1 MVHVILLLWVRAVKS
16 AQQTT
21 LLRLIWQEVRHIHSI
36 EEVCESRWRKGLY
49 ILYLQ
54 VIRNYADERELMSM
68 VNELLGIIENKEE
81 KIMFTMK
88 IEGMMCPHCQAAVTK
103 ALNGVEGVTEAN
115 VSLEEKAAYVT
126 TNGQVSG
133 ETLKKVVTD
142 AGYEVRSVEE

>member
-1 MVHVILLLWVRAVKS
+1 M
-16 AQQTT
+16 
-21 LLRLIWQEVRHIHSI
+21 
-36 EEVCESRWRKGLY
+36 
-49 ILYLQ
+49 
-54 VIRNYADERELMSM
+54 NM

>member
-1 MVHVILLLWVRAVKS
+1 
-16 AQQTT
+16 
-21 LLRLIWQEVRHIHSI
+21 
-36 EEVCESRWRKGLY
+36 
-49 ILYLQ
+49 
-54 VIRNYADERELMSM
+54 MSM
-68 VNELLGIIENKEE
+68 VKDLLGIIENKEE

-142 AGYEVRSVEE
+142 AGYVVRSVEE

>member
-1 MVHVILLLWVRAVKS
+1 
-16 AQQTT
+16 
-21 LLRLIWQEVRHIHSI
+21 
-36 EEVCESRWRKGLY
+36 
-49 ILYLQ
+49 
-54 VIRNYADERELMSM
+54 MSM

-126 TNGQVSG
+126 TNG
-133 ETLKKVVTD
+133 
-142 AGYEVRSVEE
+142 

>member
-1 MVHVILLLWVRAVKS
+1 
-16 AQQTT
+16 
-21 LLRLIWQEVRHIHSI
+21 
-36 EEVCESRWRKGLY
+36 
-49 ILYLQ
+49 
-54 VIRNYADERELMSM
+54 
-68 VNELLGIIENKEE
+68 
-81 KIMFTMK
+81 MFTMK

-115 VSLEEKAAYVT
+115 VSLEEKGGYVT

>member
-1 MVHVILLLWVRAVKS
+1 M
-16 AQQTT
+16 
-21 LLRLIWQEVRHIHSI
+21 
-36 EEVCESRWRKGLY
+36 
-49 ILYLQ
+49 
-54 VIRNYADERELMSM
+54 IRNYADERELMSM

>member
-1 MVHVILLLWVRAVKS
+1 
-16 AQQTT
+16 
-21 LLRLIWQEVRHIHSI
+21 
-36 EEVCESRWRKGLY
+36 
-49 ILYLQ
+49 
-54 VIRNYADERELMSM
+54 
-68 VNELLGIIENKEE
+68 
-81 KIMFTMK
+81 MFTMK

-133 ETLKKVVTD
+133 ETLKKVVAD

>member
-1 MVHVILLLWVRAVKS
+1 
-16 AQQTT
+16 
-21 LLRLIWQEVRHIHSI
+21 
-36 EEVCESRWRKGLY
+36 
-49 ILYLQ
+49 
-54 VIRNYADERELMSM
+54 MSM

-103 ALNGVEGVTEAN
+103 ELNGVEGVTEAN

-133 ETLKKVVTD
+133 ETLKKVVAD